1 MPESMRQMA
10 DMPRRKR
17 LLACRMPSPPPLPTA
32 LELAA
37 VTLAMQHPALDDW
50 RPAAERLRVLA
61 EEHEEDLERA
71 GDMKMA
77 DFRAGYFAF
86 PGVGA
91 GAYLDR
97 WYPVSEGLT
106 AWLSIRFEGRVRT
119 RPFVDLS
126 GTSRPWTPADLP
138 ALGRA
143 ALEVYGIF
151 APRYLRLLS
160 GQPADAVPGLGHD
173 RRFMAAPLSQLAAIQ
188 THIPPELSL
197 RRTRDDRHLAQAVAA
212 YAAIAAQHPAHTGQA
227 GILSAEDLTE
237 CLQVGLM
244 YDVLVGET
252 WAGYAGVLPEEKLGL
267 EVYSVQELLLTPE
280 YRGRG
285 YGPHLTTLLARALL
299 ADAEPGR
306 VLFGTIHAD
315 NAGAYPAAL
324 RGGRQDVGGWV
335 QLGLQG

>member
-1 MPESMRQMA
+1 MRQMA
-10 DMPRRKR
+10 DVPLWKS
-17 LLACRMPSPPPLPTA
+17 LLACRVTSPQTLPTA
-32 LELAA
+32 LDLAA
-37 VTLAMQHPALDDW
+37 VTLAMQRPVLNDW
-50 RPAAERLRVLA
+50 RPAAERLPVLA
-61 EEHEEDLERA
+61 AEHEGDLERA
-71 GDMKMA
+71 SDLKMA
-77 DFRAGYFAF
+77 EFRAEYFAF

-97 WYPVSEGLT
+97 WHPVSADLM

-143 ALEVYGIF
+143 ALDVFGVF

-160 GQPADAVPGLGHD
+160 GQPADAVAGLGHD
-173 RRFMAAPLSQLAAIQ
+173 RRFMAAPLSELADIQ
-188 THIPPELSL
+188 THIPPELNL
-197 RRTRDDRHLAQAVAA
+197 RRTRDDRHLAQAEAA
-212 YAAIAAQHPAHTGQA
+212 YAALDAQHPAHAGQA
-227 GILSAEDLTE
+227 GILSAEDLAE
-237 CLQVGLM
+237 CVEAGLM

-252 WAGYAGVLPEEKLGL
+252 WAGYAGVLPEQKLGL
-267 EVYSVQELLLTPE
+267 EVYSVQELLLAPE

-285 YGPHLTTLLARALL
+285 YGPHLTTLLARKLM

-315 NAGAYPAAL
+315 NAGAYRAAM
-324 RGGRQDVGGWV
+324 RAGRLDVGGWV
-335 QLGLQG
+335 QLDLLA